1 MLSSSTTLDEQKPA
15 FGSPVAAASE
25 AASSRN
31 WVAVYTASNHEKR
44 VEQYLQMQGIETF
57 LPLYSVTKRWK
68 NRTTAKLQL
77 PLFSGYVFAKI
88 ARTEKSRVLA
98 APMVRWIVGNGRE
111 LSPLS
116 DYELDTLRSGLQLRQ
131 ADPYPYLK
139 AGDRVRIR
147 SGALAGM
154 EGLVLYKSGRLRVVL
169 SIDAIMQSFSVHV
182 DADELESC

>member
-1 MLSSSTTLDEQKPA
+1 MTQNQQKPA
-15 FGSPVAAASE
+15 FESPLAEISSTAASRHWI
-25 AASSRN
+25 AL
-31 WVAVYTASNHEKR
+31 YTASNQEKR
-44 VEQYLQMQGIETF
+44 AEQYLRMQEIETF
-57 LPLYSVTKRWK
+57 LPLYSTTRRWK

-88 ARTEKSRVLA
+88 ARTERCRVLA

-111 LSPLS
+111 PSLLP
-116 DYELDTLRSGLQLRQ
+116 DCEIDTLRSGLQLRQ

-154 EGLVLYKSGRLRVVL
+154 EGLVLYKAGPLRVVL
-169 SIDAIMQSFSVHV
+169 SIDSIMQSFAVHV
-182 DADELESC
+182 DADELECC